1 MPKEQEW
8 QELEGDLRVV
18 TWLEKFLSSTDD
30 YKGTTKEYNLRLEIC
45 SAELFNEL
53 RGLIQVSVYKDFR
66 EFPFPKLQEHR
77 GLKNNTLFVF

>member
-1 MPKEQEW
+1 MTIKVQP
-8 QELEGDLRVV
+8 
-18 TWLEKFLSSTDD
+18 
-30 YKGTTKEYNLRLEIC
+30 EYNLRLEIC

-77 GLKNNTLFVF
+77 GLKNNTLCLFSSKIITNL